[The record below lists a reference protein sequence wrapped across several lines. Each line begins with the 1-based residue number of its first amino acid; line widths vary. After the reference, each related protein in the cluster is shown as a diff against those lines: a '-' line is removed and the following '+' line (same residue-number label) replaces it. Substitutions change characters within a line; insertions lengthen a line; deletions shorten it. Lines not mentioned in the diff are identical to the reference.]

1 MELEKKAMAASKKF
15 VFDPSNFAH
24 VMYLAVF
31 ALVAILLTAAIIVGW
46 RARQVKKTPYT
57 QHPTSQLSLPATD
70 LLRA

>member
-1 MELEKKAMAASKKF
+1 MDLEKKAVVAGKKF

-31 ALVAILLTAAIIVGW
+31 ALVAILIAAAMIVGW

-57 QHPTSQLSLPATD
+57 KSPTAQVYLPATGR
-70 LLRA
+70 LRA